1 MAVAQELPL
10 LGYSVIATLPEIEI
24 PAQELHDLLT
34 PLGWSHTVPEL
45 EDRTAVQLTVKAWLR
60 DLATGERGSRRGDEG
75 IGESGKKD
83 KVVLREISRSNSQVG
98 TFALV
103 KESLNREGLDLTYLI
118 DLQFLFDTSSG
129 TLRLHRAGKASG
141 GGPSDEE
148 LQARLDVQ
156 WHRYYRQARQTSAV
170 LGRMYTEILSTM
182 QAIAL
187 RSDGG
192 VYFVPAMTAEKLLAL
207 QVLLETTLPSAAR
220 TTTRGTLL
228 CIPQWGD
235 LATRDEIARAAH
247 IALLAELRA
256 LRTKLQE
263 IIERAR
269 QGSTIRKKWM
279 LARILTYRR
288 QREKIQLYTDLVGM
302 QQNDL
307 ELDLRLLRA
316 QAHALFDPA
325 WLERSERELLEEAS
339 NEGAGEDESEEDGL
353 LLSQEVSK

>member
-1 MAVAQELPL
+1 MVGTHELSL

-60 DLATGERGSRRGDEG
+60 DLANGERGSRRGDEG
-75 IGESGKKD
+75 IGESGRKD

-118 DLQFLFDTSSG
+118 DLQFLFDTHGG
-129 TLRLHRAGKASG
+129 TLLLHRAAKASG
-141 GGPSDEE
+141 YGPSDEE

-156 WHRYYRQARQTSAV
+156 WHRYYRQARQPSAV

-182 QAIAL
+182 QAITL

-192 VYFVPAMTAEKLLAL
+192 VYFVPITTAERLQAL

-228 CIPQWGD
+228 RIPHWGD
-235 LATRDEIARAAH
+235 SATKDEIARAAH
-247 IALLAELRA
+247 IALQAELKA
-256 LRTKLQE
+256 LHTKLQE
-263 IIERAR
+263 IIDRAR
-269 QGSTIRKKWM
+269 RGSTIRRKWM
-279 LARILTYRR
+279 LARILAYRR
-288 QREKIQLYTDLVGM
+288 QREKIQLYTGLVGM

-316 QAHALFDPA
+316 QAHALFDPI
-325 WLERSERELLEEAS
+325 WLEKSEQELLEETS
-339 NEGAGEDESEEDGL
+339 NEETNEEDNEEESPF
-353 LLSQEVSK
+353 LSQ

>member
-1 MAVAQELPL
+1 MVTTQYLSL

-24 PAQELHDLLT
+24 PAQELHDLLI
-34 PLGWSHTVPEL
+34 PLGWSHAVPEL

-60 DLATGERGSRRGDEG
+60 DLANGEKGSRRGDGG

-83 KVVLREISRSNSQVG
+83 KVVLKEISRSNSQMG

-118 DLQFLFDTSSG
+118 DLQFLFDTHGG

-141 GGPSDEE
+141 SGPSDEE

-156 WHRYYRQARQTSAV
+156 WHRYYRQARQPSAV
-170 LGRMYTEILSTM
+170 LGRMYTEILSMM

-192 VYFVPAMTAEKLLAL
+192 VYFVPVTTAEKLQAL
-207 QVLLETTLPSAAR
+207 QELLETTLPSAAR
-220 TTTRGTLL
+220 TTTHGTLL
-228 CIPQWGD
+228 RIPQWGD
-235 LATRDEIARAAH
+235 PATKDEIARAAH
-247 IALLAELRA
+247 IALQAELKA

-263 IIERAR
+263 IIDRAR
-269 QGSTIRKKWM
+269 RGSTIRRKWM
-279 LARILTYRR
+279 LARILTYRK
-288 QREKIQLYTDLVGM
+288 QWEKIQLYTDLVGM

-307 ELDLRLLRA
+307 ELDIRLMRA

-325 WLERSERELLEEAS
+325 WLERSEQDMLEEAS
-339 NEGAGEDESEEDGL
+339 NEEASEEESEEDEL
-353 LLSQEVSK
+353 LPSQ